1 MSNYSH
7 ILYAKVLFELISNE
21 KDSSKMKRNIAN
33 FLDFLVKKGDTKK
46 IGKIIDVTEN
56 LFYKKTGKRKITLEF
71 ARKTG
76 QNNIL
81 KDFFQEGDVVQEK
94 VNPELIA
101 GIKVIV
107 NNEKQLDFSLK
118 NKLDNLFI

>member
-118 NKLDNLFI
+118 NKLDNIFT